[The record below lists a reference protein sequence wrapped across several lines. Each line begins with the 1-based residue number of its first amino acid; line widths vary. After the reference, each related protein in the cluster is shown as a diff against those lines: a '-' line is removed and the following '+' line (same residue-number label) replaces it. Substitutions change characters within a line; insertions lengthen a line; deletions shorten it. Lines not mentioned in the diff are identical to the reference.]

1 MSELTRAVAGDW
13 FDIREAARSLSALT
27 EELNPDH
34 AFMAEHGEILHLAME
49 HGVVEYKQTVLRRF
63 FNRLSDLRYKAIETD
78 ILVEQERWLAVLIW
92 VTLVQKLM
100 CDGNLPFGS
109 SPPPPDAGEHSL
121 EVSEIIREILDA
133 VALDPNIKSHPAV
146 KNIMLQ
152 VGKYRRESENL
163 KKLLGTAPED
173 KRSAIVKNSKT
184 IFAEIFASIKKNYAE
199 FASEQA
205 QKKRPK
211 TANPL
216 SPADLKPL
224 SKMFL
229 SQAEEFSRLRST
241 VAFARR
247 EQTGIREMLA
257 SLETHREKT
266 LSMVEREAEAYKV
279 RAGSENAALRITRAF
294 AVDICTLIEREGK
307 D

>member
-1 MSELTRAVAGDW
+1 MSELTRTVAGDW
-13 FDIREAARSLSALT
+13 FDIREAARSLHALT
-27 EELNPDH
+27 DELNPDH
-34 AFMAEHGEILHLAME
+34 VFMAEHAEILHLAME
-49 HGVVEYKQTVLRRF
+49 QGVVEYKRTVLRRF
-63 FNRLSDLRYKAIETD
+63 FNCLSDLRYKAIETD
-78 ILVEQERWLAVLIW
+78 ILLEQERRLAVLIW

-109 SPPPPDAGEHSL
+109 AKPPPEAGEHSL
-121 EVSEIIREILDA
+121 EVSEIISEILDA
-133 VALDPNIKSHPAV
+133 VAIDPDAKSHPVV

-173 KRSAIVKNSKT
+173 KRAAIVKNSKV
-184 IFAEIFASIKKNYAE
+184 IFAEIFSSIKKNYAE
-199 FASEQA
+199 FAAEQA
-205 QKKRPK
+205 EKKRPK
-211 TANPL
+211 VVNPL

-257 SLETHREKT
+257 SLETQREKT
-266 LSMVEREAEAYKV
+266 LGMVEREAEAYKV

>member
-13 FDIREAARSLSALT
+13 FDIREAARSLHALT

-34 AFMAEHGEILHLAME
+34 VIMAEHAGILHLAME
-49 HGVVEYKQTVLRRF
+49 QGVVEYKRTVLRRF
-63 FNRLSDLRYKAIETD
+63 FNCLSDLRYKAIETD
-78 ILVEQERWLAVLIW
+78 ILLEQERRLAVLIW

-100 CDGNLPFGS
+100 CDGNLPFGVAEA
-109 SPPPPDAGEHSL
+109 PAEAGEPSL
-121 EVSEIIREILDA
+121 EVREIISEILDA
-133 VALDPNIKSHPAV
+133 VAIDPATKSHPAV

-152 VGKYRRESENL
+152 VGKYRRETENL
-163 KKLLGTAPED
+163 KKLLGSAPED
-173 KRSAIVKNSKT
+173 KRAAIVKNSKA
-184 IFAEIFASIKKNYAE
+184 IFAEIFSSIKKNYGE

-205 QKKRPK
+205 RKKRPK
-211 TANPL
+211 VVNPL

-229 SQAEEFSRLRST
+229 SQGEEFSRLRST

-247 EQTGIREMLA
+247 EQTGIREMLG
-257 SLETHREKT
+257 SLEGQRDKT
-266 LSMVEREAEAYKV
+266 IGIVEREAEAYKV

-307 D
+307 E